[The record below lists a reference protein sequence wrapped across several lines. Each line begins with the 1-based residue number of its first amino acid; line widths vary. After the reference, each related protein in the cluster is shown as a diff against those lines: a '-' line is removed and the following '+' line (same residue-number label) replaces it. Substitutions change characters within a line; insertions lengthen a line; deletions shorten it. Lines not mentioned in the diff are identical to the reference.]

1 MRAKQHV
8 ARLLVLCFSF
18 TLSAVAQLDSAA
30 LRAKFGIPLNRET
43 FRMPAGFDL
52 LVDYGANGQVCKLQ
66 VPALM
71 PTTESVANA
80 TVMKQRMYHFL
91 SELVPDS
98 IRGKELSRGTIFM
111 GANSMI
117 SIEYENVM
125 VNELEA
131 GGPFN
136 HDNTITVTFKRDD
149 CRSAVGNQQ
158 TPQ

>member
-1 MRAKQHV
+1 MRAKRHV
-8 ARLLVLCFSF
+8 ARLLVLCSSF

-30 LRAKFGIPLNRET
+30 LRAKFGIPLNREI

-52 LVDYGANGQVCKLQ
+52 VVDYGANSQVCKLQ

-71 PTTESVANA
+71 PTTESVAYA

-98 IRGKELSRGTIFM
+98 IRGKELMRGTIFL
-111 GANSMI
+111 GSNSMI
-117 SIEYENVM
+117 FTEYENVM
-125 VNELEA
+125 VNELD

-136 HDNTITVTFKRDD
+136 HDNTITITFKRDD
-149 CRSAVGNQQ
+149 CRSAVGN
-158 TPQ
+158 